1 MKKILFILYTCC
13 ILSFPVSAQQIPS
26 FKANDRIV
34 FLGNSITEGGH
45 YHSYIWLYYMTHFPN
60 LPLRMYNGGIGG
72 DCVSHMVYRFDSD
85 IKIKKPTYLIC
96 SFGMNDS
103 GFDGYNKPGY
113 DKYANQQVEYAHTE
127 LEKLQRQILAD
138 KKIKSVVLLGSPPY
152 DENVKLKGVEA
163 LHGKNETIK
172 RIIEMQAEVAQ
183 KRGWGFVNFNT
194 VMCGLNK
201 QIQLSDSTATFCGGD
216 RIHPDKD
223 GHMVMAYLFLKAQG
237 LAGQEIASFQI
248 NATNRKAME
257 ERNCRISHIKNEND
271 TISFRYLS
279 RSLPFPIDT
288 IPRWGTKGT
297 ARDAIRQIPFM
308 QEMNQEIMKV
318 TDLHGIFRVTIDG
331 IEIGCW
337 SGDELSKGVNLAEI
351 TCTPQYQQ
359 SLSIMY
365 LNEERCAIEKRL
377 RQYMAMQYVFFKHRG
392 LLFADNKA
400 ALDAAKAERES
411 HYLVKYL
418 YTNYTQAMFP
428 QIREAWQAEIAQ
440 LITQIYKINKP
451 LTRLI
456 KIERIKE

>member
-1 MKKILFILYTCC
+1 M
-13 ILSFPVSAQQIPS
+13 
-26 FKANDRIV
+26 
-34 FLGNSITEGGH
+34 
-45 YHSYIWLYYMTHFPN
+45 
-60 LPLRMYNGGIGG
+60 
-72 DCVSHMVYRFDSD
+72 
-85 IKIKKPTYLIC
+85 
-96 SFGMNDS
+96 
-103 GFDGYNKPGY
+103 
-113 DKYANQQVEYAHTE
+113 
-127 LEKLQRQILAD
+127 
-138 KKIKSVVLLGSPPY
+138 
-152 DENVKLKGVEA
+152 KLKGVEE

-359 SLSIMY
+359 SLSIMH

-428 QIREAWQAEIAQ
+428 QIREAWQAEIDQ